1 MRFRGKK
8 SGKPLILLILVA
20 AAIAVFS
27 VSAYA
32 SYHPTV
38 TIMGRVTHGTEPVWG
53 VVVTANTTNEQGV
66 PTGSGAA
73 TTDYVGFYQIVLD
86 QLDPDASYYVLKANY
101 SDYLGVNYRGIANG
115 ELSSGIST
123 INILL
128 TNESERAA
136 PLSTVTPVPTP
147 ASTASAT
154 PEAPEGGSEGP
165 CCGLLALLLIAIVV
179 LVTGGWL
186 WRRKK

>member
-1 MRFRGKK
+1 LIF
-8 SGKPLILLILVA
+8 LILIA
-20 AAIAVFS
+20 AAITVFT

-32 SYHPTV
+32 SFHPTV

-53 VVVTANTTNEQGV
+53 VVVTANATNEQGA
-66 PTGSGAA
+66 PAGSGVA

-86 QLDPDASYYVLKANY
+86 QLDPDASYYELTANY

-128 TNESERAA
+128 TNASERA
-136 PLSTVTPVPTP
+136 TPVQIATPTP

-154 PEAPEGGSEGP
+154 PGAPEGGSEGP
-165 CCGLLALLLIAIVV
+165 CLGLLGLLLIAVVV
-179 LVTGGWL
+179 LATGGWL